1 MKNSERRF
9 PTTQATIFLDKL
21 NVDYI
26 KFSYDYRK
34 SGAVEAAR
42 QLGVDSDIMIKTLIM
57 EDEAKNP
64 FIVLMQGDRR
74 VSLKK
79 MAKIIGSKNVSS
91 CHPKDAQK
99 YTGYVVGG
107 ISPFGTRR
115 RLPVYL
121 EKSIMST
128 QRVFLNGG
136 RRGFLV
142 ELSTDDLVR
151 TLNPKIVDIAV

>member
-1 MKNSERRF
+1 MKDNQKRF

-21 NVDYI
+21 NVDYR
-26 KFSYDYRK
+26 KFSYIYRK
-34 SGAVEAAR
+34 SGAVEAA
-42 QLGVDSDIMIKTLIM
+42 QQMGVDSDIMIKTLIM

-79 MAKIIGSKNVSS
+79 MAQVIGSKNVSS
-91 CHPKDAQK
+91 CHPKDAQR

-115 RLPVYL
+115 KLPVFL

-142 ELSTDDLVR
+142 ELSTDDLVDS
-151 TLNPKIVDIAV
+151 LNPKIVDVAV

>member
-1 MKNSERRF
+1 MKDSQKRF

-21 NVDYI
+21 NVDFR
-26 KFSYDYRK
+26 KFIYDYRK

-91 CHPKDAQK
+91 CHPKDARR

-107 ISPFGTRR
+107 ISPFGTKRK
-115 RLPVYL
+115 LPVYL

-128 QRVFLNGG
+128 KRVFLNGG

-151 TLNPKIVDIAV
+151 SLNPKIVDVAV

>member
-1 MKNSERRF
+1 MKKTQKF

-21 NVDYI
+21 NADYN
-26 KFSYDYRK
+26 KYSYDYKK

-57 EDEAKNP
+57 EDEVKNP
-64 FIVLMQGDRR
+64 FIILMQGDRR

-79 MAKIIGSKNVSS
+79 MAKSIASKNVSS
-91 CHPKDAQK
+91 CHPKDAQR
-99 YTGYVVGG
+99 YTGYMVGG

-115 RLPVYL
+115 ELPVYL
-121 EKSIMST
+121 ERSIMSIP
-128 QRVFLNGG
+128 RVFLNGG

-142 ELSTDDLVR
+142 EMSTDEVVR
-151 TLNPKIVDIAV
+151 VLNPRIVDVAV